1 MMERWQGKVAVV
13 TGASSGIGAAI
24 SKLLATNGMK
34 VVGIARRVEKI
45 EELVK
50 SLPKEKQSNFIAMQC
65 DVSDEDEIKST
76 LENVERN
83 VGRVQVLVN
92 NAGTT
97 RMTELVEPNNTHMLK
112 EVIDVNVMGV
122 VWCTREVYNRMRTNN
137 LEGHI
142 IVINSIAGHQVL
154 NFMGLL
160 PSFNIYPAT
169 KFAISSIVETL
180 RMEFGGHQSKVKITV
195 SYSYSYIILRSLDVV
210 GYPSHEVIWKCV
222 FL

>member
-1 MMERWQGKVAVV
+1 MEERNLSKLEKFLHFRMDRWLGKVAVV

-24 SKLLATNGMK
+24 SKLLVANGMK
-34 VVGIARRVEKI
+34 VVGLARRVEKI

-50 SLPKEKQSNFIAMQC
+50 TLPIEYQQHFIAMKC
-65 DVSDEDEIKST
+65 DVS
-76 LENVERN
+76 VEEQVKTTFDKIEKN
-83 VGRVQVLVN
+83 IGHVQVLVN

-97 RMTELVEPNNTHMLK
+97 RMTELVEPDNTRKLK

-122 VWCTREVYNRMRTNN
+122 IWCTRECYKRMRTEN

-142 IVINSIAGHQVL
+142 IMINSIAGHQVL
-154 NFMGLL
+154 NFMGTL

-180 RMEFGGHQSKVKITV
+180 RMEFGGHGSKVKITV
-195 SYSYSYIILRSLDVV
+195 SNLY
-210 GYPSHEVIWKCV
+210 
-222 FL
+222 

>member
-1 MMERWQGKVAVV
+1 MERWIGKVAVV
-13 TGASSGIGAAI
+13 TGSSSGIGAAI
-24 SKLLATNGMK
+24 STMLVSNGMK
-34 VVGIARRVEKI
+34 VVGLARRVEKI

-50 SLPKEKQSNFIAMQC
+50 TLPVEQQKNFIAMKC
-65 DVSDEDEIKST
+65 DVSLEDEIKT
-76 LENVERN
+76 TFENIERN
-83 VGRVQVLVN
+83 IGHIHVLVN

-97 RMTELVEPNNTHMLK
+97 RMTELVAPNNTHKLK

-122 VWCTREVYNRMRTNN
+122 IWCTRECYNRMRSNN

-142 IVINSIAGHQVL
+142 VMINSIAGHQVL
-154 NFMGLL
+154 NFMGIL

-195 SYSYSYIILRSLDVV
+195 SYYY
-210 GYPSHEVIWKCV
+210 
-222 FL
+222 